1 MGSWRAVLVPP
12 PQTIRILQLALP
24 ATLAP
29 AYPGPVGS
37 LSIRVLPACLPCV
50 SDLGCCSPSSLPF
63 LVTRSS
69 MGLRFSL
76 PQIIPACSLAGQSS
90 QGLHFVSISPD
101 PSRTYPQPS
110 FLFSL
115 LQLLIFGLSNFS
127 VSLWLILLSSIH
139 VAGPVPWANLPDLAP
154 PLRTCHRA
162 TAFKRKYSTC

>member
-1 MGSWRAVLVPP
+1 MGSWRAVLVP

-37 LSIRVLPACLPCV
+37 LSIRLLLACLPCV

-63 LVTRSS
+63 LVTRFS
-69 MGLRFSL
+69 MGFRFSL
-76 PQIIPACSLAGQSS
+76 PQIIPACSLVGQST
-90 QGLHFVSISPD
+90 QALHFVSISPD

-115 LQLLIFGLSNFS
+115 LQLLPHIWSQLLFCVTLADFAFIRPCSWAS
-127 VSLWLILLSSIH
+127 SL
-139 VAGPVPWANLPDLAP
+139 GQP
-154 PLRTCHRA
+154 P
-162 TAFKRKYSTC
+162 